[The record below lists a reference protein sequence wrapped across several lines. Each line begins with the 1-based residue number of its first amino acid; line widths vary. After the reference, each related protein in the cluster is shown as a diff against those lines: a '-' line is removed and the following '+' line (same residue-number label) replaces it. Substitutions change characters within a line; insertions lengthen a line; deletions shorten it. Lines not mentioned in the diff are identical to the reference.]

1 MAWLLLVPD
10 VMFLFSLP
18 YRIPVCASFSH
29 TSNTHIFLV
38 RIAMQDFRTGMQAA
52 YERCGFMGE
61 RVIGFAYKKIPAR
74 RCQHT
79 LKAPLSA
86 AASVHNDAVAI
97 ARVRTHAHTHTHT
110 NSED

>member
-1 MAWLLLVPD
+1 
-10 VMFLFSLP
+10 MFLFSLP

-79 LKAPLSA
+79 RKPPLSA

-97 ARVRTHAHTHTHT
+97 ARVRTQSHTHTYQF
-110 NSED
+110 